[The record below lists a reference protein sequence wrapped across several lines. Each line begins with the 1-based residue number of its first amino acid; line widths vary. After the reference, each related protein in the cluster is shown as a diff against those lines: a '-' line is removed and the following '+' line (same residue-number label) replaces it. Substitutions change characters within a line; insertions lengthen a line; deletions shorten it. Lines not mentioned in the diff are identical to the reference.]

1 MCVCFCICVRN
12 ILIDVSVCPTKQ
24 ESGWYFYVA
33 AAPCREST
41 PAGSNAVLLHCV
53 GAKPPSPGQARSTKR
68 IKKLGK
74 KTRNVVYMCTD
85 TGTLYSFI
93 CLDI

>member
-1 MCVCFCICVRN
+1 MCVCLCICVRDT
-12 ILIDVSVCPTKQ
+12 LIDVSVCLTKQ

-68 IKKLGK
+68 IKKNGK
-74 KTRNVVYMCTD
+74 ED
-85 TGTLYSFI
+85 T
-93 CLDI
+93 